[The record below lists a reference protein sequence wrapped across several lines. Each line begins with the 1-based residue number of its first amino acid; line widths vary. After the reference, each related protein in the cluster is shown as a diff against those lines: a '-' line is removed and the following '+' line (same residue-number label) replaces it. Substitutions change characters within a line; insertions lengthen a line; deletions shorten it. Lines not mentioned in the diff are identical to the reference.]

1 MGLKML
7 LFGTYE
13 SVEISTLCKHAKPGS
28 MAIDVGAN
36 IGICTL
42 EFSAAVGEEGM
53 VLAIEPH
60 PETAARLSENIS
72 KNRVNNVLVKEVCA
86 TDFEGTIDLVLS
98 DDPTLHSTVNVPPDA
113 IGASLTLPATRI
125 DEMWGALGRPL
136 VSVLKIDVEGAEYE
150 VLSGSDMLLTDQHPS
165 ILLEASSPERLKKI
179 SDLLSKYGY
188 AAEQPKGFESRDFLF
203 IHKELARG

>member
-1 MGLKML
+1 ML

-60 PETAARLSENIS
+60 PETAARLKGNIS
-72 KNRVNNVLVKEVCA
+72 RNGIKNVLVKEVCA

-98 DDPTLHSTVNVPPDA
+98 DDPTLHSTVEVPPNA

-125 DEMWGALGRPL
+125 DEMWSSLGRPK
-136 VSVLKIDVEGAEYE
+136 VSILKIDVEGAEYE
-150 VLSGSDMLLTDQHPS
+150 VLSGSQMLLKSEHPA
-165 ILLEASSPERLKKI
+165 ILLEAKDPEKRKKI
-179 SDLLSKYGY
+179 SDLLSQYGY
-188 AAEQPKGFESRDFLF
+188 VAEQPKGFESRDLLF
-203 IHKELARG
+203 IQNAPVGG